1 MKGVT
6 PPLLTDSPNPNRRP
20 SEHAVP
26 SALRI
31 GTPTIGDTP
40 PFDVRPPLK
49 RKSTSGTSDRLSQ
62 LFPSRPSS
70 VASIVPPTSTP
81 ASRRQSFP
89 PPIDTNSDTSY
100 RIPRAPPPPSFAEE
114 TSYNPVASVFAQ
126 PRASPLLDKKNS
138 RTKRVLHRIA
148 SLHGGASRGG
158 SYYRLDDEEWGTRR
172 AGLKGVEEDDEAVGY
187 DLSLLSGLDLKGF
200 EAQSVTE
207 DRDKSRERIRDMNEA
222 SHAAEFENFESQL
235 GAGMTS
241 ILHKPFT
248 HTPSGP
254 VPGFFPGHRR
264 ILSASDV
271 ANAEAKKAQVEAEKT
286 GQVVAVATEIPV
298 DISDFTAVT
307 RDFDSM
313 SSLSAGLVKKDAET
327 SYFFPKG
334 ATSDVI
340 PYALSNID
348 ADPQMPAWRPTTMSW
363 WWISM
368 LIVIA
373 LALAGVQEYLCQIS
387 LRSVE
392 KDPIKGGLSNFQR
405 VGQLPITLYFAWQY
419 APIMIFV
426 FYGVLWQMSDFEVK
440 RLEPF
445 YQLSKKTG
453 ATAGESL
460 NMDYLTFMS
469 WLVPLRALRHKQ
481 FAVIYS
487 SLGTLIASSL
497 VPVLQSASI
506 TMWPPEDNRENDGWK
521 SIRVRPAWSRALS
534 SCLVIVACCGGAL
547 LYAMQRKSGLQ
558 SDSKGIAGIAA
569 MATKSHILADFK
581 GLDQA
586 PLNKIHKQLRQR
598 RYILHKSSLW
608 QGEYISNSKE
618 KIHEQDTDPRP
629 LMLRLRV
636 GVPFVG
642 FLIAFTIIVPIV
654 TFVEVAGAFT
664 EELPWIMTGLATIIR
679 ITWNTMNADVRML
692 QPFYMLSL
700 RHAPA
705 RTLTLDYAGTNPLWL
720 PIEAFLNGHYLV
732 MLVAFGSIL
741 AEILTVCVSSI
752 SVDGKKFIPGLG
764 GQDWDDNHDGKMND
778 PTDRYNTEQTFRS
791 FWTSFTLTM
800 LILLYLIGIALL
812 TYKKRSQKFLPR
824 QIGTMASVLAFI
836 HQSKM
841 LLSFID
847 TEKFTSS
854 EMTRHLEKSGKTYAL
869 GWFRGRDGDD
879 HLGIDEEEITS
890 AYVYGKDW
898 TSGRL
903 RPGRESMW
911 EHY

>member
-1 MKGVT
+1 M
-6 PPLLTDSPNPNRRP
+6 
-20 SEHAVP
+20 
-26 SALRI
+26 
-31 GTPTIGDTP
+31 
-40 PFDVRPPLK
+40 
-49 RKSTSGTSDRLSQ
+49 
-62 LFPSRPSS
+62 
-70 VASIVPPTSTP
+70 
-81 ASRRQSFP
+81 
-89 PPIDTNSDTSY
+89 
-100 RIPRAPPPPSFAEE
+100 
-114 TSYNPVASVFAQ
+114 
-126 PRASPLLDKKNS
+126 
-138 RTKRVLHRIA
+138 
-148 SLHGGASRGG
+148 
-158 SYYRLDDEEWGTRR
+158 
-172 AGLKGVEEDDEAVGY
+172 
-187 DLSLLSGLDLKGF
+187 
-200 EAQSVTE
+200 
-207 DRDKSRERIRDMNEA
+207 M
-222 SHAAEFENFESQL
+222 
-235 GAGMTS
+235 
-241 ILHKPFT
+241 
-248 HTPSGP
+248 
-254 VPGFFPGHRR
+254 
-264 ILSASDV
+264 
-271 ANAEAKKAQVEAEKT
+271 
-286 GQVVAVATEIPV
+286 
-298 DISDFTAVT
+298 
-307 RDFDSM
+307 
-313 SSLSAGLVKKDAET
+313 
-327 SYFFPKG
+327 
-334 ATSDVI
+334 
-340 PYALSNID
+340 
-348 ADPQMPAWRPTTMSW
+348 
-363 WWISM
+363 
-368 LIVIA
+368 
-373 LALAGVQEYLCQIS
+373 
-387 LRSVE
+387 
-392 KDPIKGGLSNFQR
+392 
-405 VGQLPITLYFAWQY
+405 
-419 APIMIFV
+419 FV

-469 WLVPLRALRHKQ
+469 
-481 FAVIYS
+481 
-487 SLGTLIASSL
+487 TLIASSL

-506 TMWPPEDNRENDGWK
+506 TMWPPEDNRENEGWK

-558 SDSKGIAGIAA
+558 SDPKGIAGIAA

-618 KIHEQDTDPRP
+618 KIYEQDTDPRP

-636 GVPFVG
+636 GVSFVG

-664 EELPWIMTGLATIIR
+664 KELPWIMTGLATIIR

-705 RTLTLDYAGTNPLWL
+705 KTLTLDYAGTNPLWL
-720 PIEAFLNGHYLV
+720 PFEAFLNGHYLV
-732 MLVAFGSIL
+732 MLVAFGSVL
-741 AEILTVCVSSI
+741 GEILTVCVSSI
-752 SVDGKKFIPGLG
+752 NVDGKKFIPGLG
-764 GQDWDDNHDGKMND
+764 GEGWDDNHDGKTSD

-812 TYKKRSQKFLPR
+812 TYRKRSQKFLPR